1 MEVMRIGAISLVL
14 LASCAMAQAPSN
26 FQNVGSMSQLM
37 INIIYPTSDAIF
49 YVDRSAPKTDADW
62 NALANQALML
72 AESGNLL
79 LMPGRARDQENWVKD
94 SKMMIEAGSAAF
106 KAARAK
112 DIEGIR
118 AVNDQLYQSCV
129 SCHQQ
134 YRPNYPGYKRPGQPP
149 AQK

>member
-1 MEVMRIGAISLVL
+1 MTRFALLLLGGAVTV
-14 LASCAMAQAPSN
+14 ARAQAPAPS

-37 INIIYPTSDAIF
+37 INIIYPTSDAVF
-49 YVDRSAPKTDADW
+49 YVDRDEPKTEVQW

-79 LMPGRARDQENWVKD
+79 LMPGRARDQENWAKD
-94 SKMMIEAGSAAF
+94 AKMMIAAGSAAF

-112 DIEGIR
+112 DIEAVR

-134 YRPNYPGYKRPGQPP
+134 YRPNYPGARPVAP
-149 AQK
+149 AK